1 MKHISNIIFYIVIG
15 LLILGKAVP
24 SMLAQTSQT
33 FYIKAKLSPDN
44 EVPPITGL
52 DANGSAR
59 VKITVDRDTGGN
71 ITSGVAV
78 FEVGY
83 QFPSAVTL
91 TGFHIHSAAVGV
103 NGPVVINSGLTST
116 EDPDGV
122 GSLSFTTPTLNTPE
136 QLTALNGLVNTPQL
150 FYINLHT
157 TDNPAGVIRGQVTT
171 ETLFYK
177 ASLLPGNEVPPVTDV
192 DASADVLITL
202 DVTRD
207 SNGNITSGAIM
218 FDNNYRF
225 PGAVTINGFH
235 IHTGQAG
242 ENGPVVI
249 NSGVTSIDDPVGVGR
264 ITKIISLPTDEATLN
279 TIKAVIANP
288 EGHYVNM
295 HTSTHPAGAVR
306 GQLKD
311 ANQFTSIPFSRDDS
325 SFRSNLGIQNLTD
338 IPGRVLL
345 RLSGE
350 DGDIYEQSIEIPA
363 RGFTQIL
370 NVNPS
375 LGNDETQG
383 ALKLDPDQ
391 HVEGFV
397 SVIDNASNLPTVVPL
412 APKGTRLTIPSATN
426 VGQFRSSLAIFNEG
440 SQPATVDVIARGRSG
455 AITGQKTGISISPNG
470 FFNDVDILTTLGITD
485 YGPLE
490 IRSTNGQPISA
501 ISLVYNNA
509 DNRGSIFVGKPF

>member
-1 MKHISNIIFYIVIG
+1 MRHISRFIFYILVG
-15 LLILGKAVP
+15 ILVLSKAVP
-24 SMLAQTSQT
+24 SLLAQTSQT
-33 FYIKAKLSPDN
+33 FYIKAKLSPEN

-52 DANGSAR
+52 DASGSAR
-59 VKITVDRDTGGN
+59 VKITVNRDTGGT

-83 QFPSAVTL
+83 QFPTAVTL
-91 TGFHIHSAAVGV
+91 TGFHIHSAAVGE

-116 EDPDGV
+116 EDSDGV
-122 GSLSFTTPTLNTPE
+122 GSLVFTTPTLNTPE
-136 QLTALNGLVNTPQL
+136 QLTALNGLVNTPHL

-157 TDNPAGVIRGQVTT
+157 TENPAGVIRGQVMT

-177 ASLLPGNEVPPVTDV
+177 ASLLPSNEVPPVTDV

-249 NSGVTSIDDPVGVGR
+249 NSGVTTIDDPDGVGR
-264 ITKIISLPTDEATLN
+264 IIKIISLPTDEATLN
-279 TIKAVIANP
+279 TLKAVIANP

-295 HTSTHPAGAVR
+295 HTSTHPAGAIR
-306 GQLKD
+306 AQLKD
-311 ANQFTSIPFSRDDS
+311 ANQFTSIPFSRDDGN
-325 SFRSNLGIQNLTD
+325 FRSNLGIQNLTD

-345 RLSGE
+345 RLAGE
-350 DGDIYEQSIEIPA
+350 DGDIYEQSIDIPA

-375 LGNDETQG
+375 VGNEETQG
-383 ALKLDPDQ
+383 ALKLEPDQ
-391 HVEGFV
+391 HIEAFV

-412 APKGTRLTIPSATN
+412 TPKGTRLAIPAATN

-440 SQPATVDVIARGRSG
+440 SQPATVDIVARGRSG
-455 AITGQKTGISISPNG
+455 AVTAQRTAISIAPNG
-470 FFNDVDILTTLGITD
+470 FFNDLDILATLGVTD

-501 ISLVYNNA
+501 ISLVYDTT